1 MTTDLKVSN
10 ISKIYPG
17 CIAND
22 NVSLKFKSG
31 KIYAL
36 LGENGAGKSTL
47 VKILSGVVSPDSGE
61 VFLNDKSLRLN
72 SPLDAKK
79 NKIGMVFQ
87 HFNLFE
93 TLSVFENL
101 SIDANEDNKDLRSK
115 IKNILNKYNFSIDLD
130 IPVLNLSAGQKQKVE
145 IIRCLLRNPKVL
157 IMDEP
162 TSVLTEQETDELFI
176 SLKKFCEEG
185 ILIIYITH
193 KLKEVLS
200 LCDEV
205 AVMRKGRVVSVSNTL
220 DEKVET
226 LANKMVGQKL
236 AKIKKKISILKNKD
250 EILKVKHLNFYSD
263 DPFETNL
270 ININFSVKKGEC
282 LGIAGI
288 SGNGQNEL
296 FQILSG
302 EIITED
308 TSIIFRNKEIAKLNP
323 KNRREYLMAFSPE
336 DRISQAAV
344 PELKIFENVALNNFK
359 SSNFFEGGLI
369 NEKKIKEHSSKILS
383 DFSVNT
389 NNVELKS
396 QFLSGGNLQKLIL
409 GRELI
414 TAPELLICYNPTWGL
429 DVGAINYIHE
439 TLIKINEQ
447 EKSTILIS
455 TDTEELLKLSDRIAV
470 IYKGKLSKI
479 MNSED
484 VTPEKLGVLMGGGSI
499 DQN

>member
-1 MTTDLKVSN
+1 MNTNLKVKN
-10 ISKIYPG
+10 ITKIYPG
-17 CIAND
+17 CVAND
-22 NVSLKFKSG
+22 NISLEFKNG

-47 VKILSGVVSPDSGE
+47 VKILSGVIQPDEGQIILNNKIIKLKSPI
-61 VFLNDKSLRLN
+61 
-72 SPLDAKK
+72 DAKK

-101 SIDANEDNKDLRSK
+101 IIDSNETRGGLREK
-115 IKNILNKYNFSIDLD
+115 IKNIMKKYNFNIDLD

-145 IIRCLLRNPKVL
+145 IIRCLIRSPEVL

-162 TSVLTEQETDELFI
+162 TSVLTEQETSELFS
-176 SLKKFCEEG
+176 SLRQFSLEG

-193 KLKEVLS
+193 KLKEVMS

-205 AVMRKGRVVSVSNTL
+205 AVMRKGQLISVSKIV
-220 DEKVET
+220 DEKIET
-226 LANKMVGQKL
+226 LANKMVGQNL
-236 AKIKKKISILKNKD
+236 ETIKKKISIERSTEMLIKISD
-250 EILKVKHLNFYSD
+250 LNFSSE

-270 ININFSVKKGEC
+270 ENVNFEVNRGEC
-282 LGIAGI
+282 FGIAGI
-288 SGNGQNEL
+288 SGNGQSEL
-296 FQILSG
+296 FQVLSG
-302 EIITED
+302 EIISENN
-308 TSIIFRNKEIAKLNP
+308 SIKLNNYP
-323 KNRREYLMAFSPE
+323 IGNLNPQERREHLMAFSPE
-336 DRISQAAV
+336 DRMEQAAI
-344 PELKIFENVALNNFK
+344 PQMKIFENVALNNFK
-359 SSNFFEGGLI
+359 TSNFFNKGLI
-369 NEKKIKEHSSKILS
+369 DEKKIKQHSKKILS

-389 NNVELKS
+389 DNVELKS

-414 TAPELLICYNPTWGL
+414 TSPELLICFNPTWGL

-447 EKSTILIS
+447 KKSVILIS
-455 TDTEELLKLSDRIAV
+455 TDTDELLKLSDKICV

-479 MNSED
+479 MDAEE
-484 VTPEKLGVLMGGGSI
+484 VTSEKLGILMGGGEI
-499 DQN
+499 D

>member
-1 MTTDLKVSN
+1 
-10 ISKIYPG
+10 
-17 CIAND
+17 
-22 NVSLKFKSG
+22 
-31 KIYAL
+31 
-36 LGENGAGKSTL
+36 
-47 VKILSGVVSPDSGE
+47 
-61 VFLNDKSLRLN
+61 
-72 SPLDAKK
+72 
-79 NKIGMVFQ
+79 
-87 HFNLFE
+87 
-93 TLSVFENL
+93 
-101 SIDANEDNKDLRSK
+101 
-115 IKNILNKYNFSIDLD
+115 
-130 IPVLNLSAGQKQKVE
+130 
-145 IIRCLLRNPKVL
+145 
-157 IMDEP
+157 MDEP
-162 TSVLTEQETDELFI
+162 TSVLTEQETEELFI
-176 SLKKFCEEG
+176 SLKKFCDEG

-205 AVMRKGRVVSVSNTL
+205 AVMRKGKVVSVSQTQN
-220 DEKVET
+220 EKVET

-236 AKIKKKISILKNKD
+236 AKIKKKINISKNKD
-250 EILKVKHLNFYSD
+250 EIFKVKHLNFYSD

-270 ININFSVKKGEC
+270 VNLNFSVKKGEC

-302 EIITED
+302 EIITPD

-323 KNRREYLMAFSPE
+323 KQRREYLMAFSPE

-344 PELKIFENVALNNFK
+344 PELKIYENVALNNFK
-359 SSNFFEGGLI
+359 SSNFFEKGLV
-369 NEKKIKEHSSKILS
+369 NERKIKDHSKKILS

-389 NNVELKS
+389 DNVELKS

-439 TLIKINEQ
+439 TLIKINDQ

-479 MNSED
+479 MPSEE

-499 DQN
+499 D

>member
-1 MTTDLKVSN
+1 MNTNLKVSN

-17 CIAND
+17 CVAND
-22 NVSLKFKSG
+22 NITLEFNSG

-47 VKILSGVVSPDSGE
+47 VKILSGVIQPDNGQI
-61 VFLNDKSLRLN
+61 FLNNKVLKLN
-72 SPLDAKK
+72 SPIDAKK

-101 SIDANEDNKDLRSK
+101 IIDSNESRINLRE
-115 IKNILNKYNFSIDLD
+115 NINIVMQKYNFVIDLD

-145 IIRCLLRNPKVL
+145 ILKCLIRKLEVL

-162 TSVLTEQETDELFI
+162 TSVLTEQETNELFS
-176 SLKKFCEEG
+176 SLKKFSEEG

-193 KLKEVLS
+193 KLKEVMS

-205 AVMRKGRVVSVSNTL
+205 AVMRKGKLVSTGKIA
-220 DEKVET
+220 DEKIET
-226 LANKMVGQKL
+226 LAIKMVGQSLKT
-236 AKIKKKISILKNKD
+236 IKK
-250 EILKVKHLNFYSD
+250 EILKENTKEQLVKVVDLNFKSD

-270 ININFSVKKGEC
+270 SNINFELNRGEC

-288 SGNGQNEL
+288 SGNGQSEL

-302 EIITED
+302 EI
-308 TSIIFRNKEIAKLNP
+308 TSENNSILFNNKQIGKLNP
-323 KNRREYLMAFSPE
+323 QERRQYLLAFSPE
-336 DRISQAAV
+336 DRMSQAAI
-344 PELKIFENVALNNFK
+344 PQLTIFENVALNNFK
-359 SSNFFEGGLI
+359 DSNFFKGGLI

-383 DFSVNT
+383 KFSVNT

-396 QFLSGGNLQKLIL
+396 QFLSGGNLQKLII

-414 TAPELLICYNPTWGL
+414 TSPELLICFNPTWGL

-447 EKSTILIS
+447 KKSIILIS
-455 TDTEELLKLSDRIAV
+455 TDTDELLKLSDKICV

-479 MNSED
+479 MDAND
-484 VTPEKLGVLMGGGSI
+484 VTSEKLGLLMGGGEI
-499 DQN
+499 D

>member
-1 MTTDLKVSN
+1 MNTNLKFSN
-10 ISKIYPG
+10 VTKIYPG

-22 NVSLKFKSG
+22 NISLEFESG

-47 VKILSGVVSPDSGE
+47 VKILSGVIMPDEGE
-61 VFLNDKSLRLN
+61 IFLNKNILKLS

-79 NKIGMVFQ
+79 NDIGMVFQ

-101 SIDANEDNKDLRSK
+101 IIDSDETKENLRKK
-115 IKNILNKYNFSIDLD
+115 IELIMKKYNFSINLD

-145 IIRCLLRNPKVL
+145 IIRCLIRNPKVL

-162 TSVLTEQETDELFI
+162 TSVLTEQETSELFL
-176 SLKKFCEEG
+176 SLKKFSEEG

-193 KLKEVLS
+193 KLKEVMQ

-205 AVMRKGRVVSVSNTL
+205 AVMRKGKLVSKSQIK
-220 DEKVET
+220 DENIES
-226 LANKMVGQKL
+226 LANKMVGQNLKT
-236 AKIKKKISILKNKD
+236 IKKKKSTLTSSDHLIKINN
-250 EILKVKHLNFYSD
+250 LNFISE

-270 ININFSVKKGEC
+270 ENINFSLNRGEC

-288 SGNGQNEL
+288 SGNGQSEL

-302 EIITED
+302 EIISNKN
-308 TSIIFRNKEIAKLNP
+308 SIEFNKNFIGDLNP
-323 KNRREYLMAFSPE
+323 QERREYLMAFSPE
-336 DRISQAAV
+336 DRLEQAAI
-344 PELKIFENVALNNFK
+344 PQMKIFENVALNNFK
-359 SSNFFEGGLI
+359 SSNFFNNGLI
-369 NEKKIKEHSSKILS
+369 NENKIKQHAKKIIS
-383 DFSVNT
+383 DFNVNT
-389 NNVELKS
+389 DNIELKS
-396 QFLSGGNLQKLIL
+396 QFLSGGNLQKLII

-414 TAPELLICYNPTWGL
+414 TSPDLLICFNPTWGL

-447 EKSTILIS
+447 NKSIILIS
-455 TDTEELLKLSDRIAV
+455 TDTDELLKLSDKISV
-470 IYKGKLSKI
+470 IHKGKLSKI
-479 MNSED
+479 MDAEE
-484 VTPEKLGVLMGGGSI
+484 VTPEKLGMLMGGGR
-499 DQN
+499 N

>member
-1 MTTDLKVSN
+1 MKTNLNVSN

-17 CIAND
+17 CVAND
-22 NVSLKFKSG
+22 KVTLEFVSG

-47 VKILSGVVSPDSGE
+47 VKILSGVIQPDEGQI
-61 VFLNDKSLRLN
+61 FLNNKVIKLN
-72 SPLDAKK
+72 SPVDAKK

-101 SIDANEDNKDLRSK
+101 IIDSNETRKILREK
-115 IKNILNKYNFSIDLD
+115 IKTIMKKYNFSIDLD

-145 IIRCLLRNPKVL
+145 IIRCLIRNPEVL

-162 TSVLTEQETDELFI
+162 TSVLTEQETSELFS
-176 SLKKFCEEG
+176 SLKQFSEEG

-193 KLKEVLS
+193 KLKEVMS

-205 AVMRKGRVVSVSNTL
+205 AVMRKGQLVSVSKIV
-220 DEKVET
+220 DEKIET
-226 LANKMVGQKL
+226 LANKMVGQNLKTVKRKTSKERSAEQL
-236 AKIKKKISILKNKD
+236 IKISN
-250 EILKVKHLNFYSD
+250 LNFNSE

-270 ININFSVKKGEC
+270 KNINFGVNRGEC

-288 SGNGQNEL
+288 SGNGQSEL

-302 EIITED
+302 EIISENN
-308 TSIIFRNKEIAKLNP
+308 SIMLNNIPIGNLNP
-323 KNRREYLMAFSPE
+323 QQRREYLMAFSPE
-336 DRISQAAV
+336 DRMEQAAI
-344 PELKIFENVALNNFK
+344 PQMKIFENVALNNFK
-359 SSNFFEGGLI
+359 SSNFFNKGLI
-369 NEKKIKEHSSKILS
+369 NEKRIKKHTQKILS

-396 QFLSGGNLQKLIL
+396 QFLSGGNLQKLIM

-414 TAPELLICYNPTWGL
+414 TSPELLICFNPTWGL

-447 EKSTILIS
+447 QKSIILIS
-455 TDTEELLKLSDRIAV
+455 TDTDELLKLCNKICV

-479 MNSED
+479 MKTED
-484 VTPEKLGVLMGGGSI
+484 ATAEKLGMLMGGGEI
-499 DQN
+499 D

>member
-1 MTTDLKVSN
+1 MNTKLKVSE

-22 NVSLKFKSG
+22 KVSLEFGSG

-47 VKILSGVVSPDSGE
+47 VKILSGVVKPDEGE
-61 VFLNDKSLRLN
+61 VFLNNESIKLN

-79 NKIGMVFQ
+79 NNIGMVFQ

-101 SIDANEDNKDLRSK
+101 SIDTDKKDEDLRVLV
-115 IKNILNKYNFSIDLD
+115 NDILKKYSFKIDLD

-145 IIRCLLRNPKVL
+145 IIRCLIRNPKVL

-162 TSVLTEQETDELFI
+162 TSVLTEQETDDLFI
-176 SLKKFCEEG
+176 SLKQFSKDG

-205 AVMRKGRVVSVSNTL
+205 AVMRKGKVVSVSNTI
-220 DEKVET
+220 DEKIES
-226 LANKMVGQKL
+226 LANKMVGENL
-236 AKIKKKISILKNKD
+236 NTIKKKINNFKNSE
-250 EILKVKHLNFYSD
+250 EILKISNLNFKSD
-263 DPFETNL
+263 DPYETNL
-270 ININFSVKKGEC
+270 NNLNLSLKKGEC

-302 EIITED
+302 EIITEG
-308 TSIIFRNKEIAKLNP
+308 TSIMFRNKEIGKLNP
-323 KNRREYLMAFSPE
+323 RERREYLMAFSPE

-344 PELKIFENVALNNFK
+344 PELKIYENVALNNFK
-359 SSNFFEGGLI
+359 SSNFFEKGLV
-369 NEKKIKEHSSKILS
+369 NEKKIKEHSKKILS
-383 DFSVNT
+383 NFSVNT
-389 NNVELKS
+389 DNVELKS
-396 QFLSGGNLQKLIL
+396 QFLSGGNLQKLII

-414 TAPELLICYNPTWGL
+414 TSPELLVCFNPTWGL

-439 TLIKINEQ
+439 TLIQINEQ
-447 EKSTILIS
+447 GKSSILIS
-455 TDTEELLKLSDRIAV
+455 TDNDELLKLSDRICV

-479 MNSED
+479 MNAD
-484 VTPEKLGVLMGGGSI
+484 TVTAEKLGILMGGGSI
-499 DQN
+499 D

>member
-1 MTTDLKVSN
+1 MNTNLKVSN

-17 CIAND
+17 CVAND
-22 NVSLKFKSG
+22 NITLEFNSE

-47 VKILSGVVSPDSGE
+47 VKILSGVIQPDNGQI
-61 VFLNDKSLRLN
+61 FLNNKVLKLN
-72 SPLDAKK
+72 SPIDAKK

-101 SIDANEDNKDLRSK
+101 IIDSNESRINLRE
-115 IKNILNKYNFSIDLD
+115 NINIVMQKYNFVIDLD

-145 IIRCLLRNPKVL
+145 ILKCLIRKPEVL

-162 TSVLTEQETDELFI
+162 TSVLTEQETNELFL
-176 SLKKFCEEG
+176 SLKQFSEEG

-193 KLKEVLS
+193 KLKEVMS

-205 AVMRKGRVVSVSNTL
+205 AIMRKGKLVSVSKII
-220 DEKVET
+220 DEKIET
-226 LANKMVGQKL
+226 LAIKMIGQNLKVVNKKASKEKTNEQL
-236 AKIKKKISILKNKD
+236 IKISN
-250 EILKVKHLNFYSD
+250 LNFRTD
-263 DPFETNL
+263 DPFKTNL
-270 ININFSVKKGEC
+270 NNINFEVSRGEC

-288 SGNGQNEL
+288 SGNGQSEL

-302 EIITED
+302 EIASENNSLLFNNSPIG
-308 TSIIFRNKEIAKLNP
+308 NLNP
-323 KNRREYLMAFSPE
+323 QERRQYLMAFSPE
-336 DRISQAAV
+336 DRMAQAAI
-344 PELKIFENVALNNFK
+344 PQMKIFENVALNNFK
-359 SSNFFEGGLI
+359 SSNFFNGGLI
-369 NEKKIKEHSSKILS
+369 NEKKIKEHSHKILS

-396 QFLSGGNLQKLIL
+396 QFLSGGNLQKLII

-414 TAPELLICYNPTWGL
+414 TSPELLICFNPTWGL

-447 EKSTILIS
+447 KKSIILIS
-455 TDTEELLKLSDRIAV
+455 TDTDELLKLSDKICV

-479 MNSED
+479 MDAND
-484 VTPEKLGVLMGGGSI
+484 VTSEKLGLLMGGGEI
-499 DQN
+499 D

>member
-1 MTTDLKVSN
+1 MKTNLNVSN

-17 CIAND
+17 CVAND
-22 NVSLKFKSG
+22 KVTLEFVSG

-47 VKILSGVVSPDSGE
+47 VKILSGVIQPDEGQI
-61 VFLNDKSLRLN
+61 FLNNKVIKLN
-72 SPLDAKK
+72 SPVDAKK

-101 SIDANEDNKDLRSK
+101 IIDSNETRENLREK
-115 IKNILNKYNFSIDLD
+115 IKAIMKKYNFSIDLD

-145 IIRCLLRNPKVL
+145 IIRCLIRNPEVL

-162 TSVLTEQETDELFI
+162 TSVLTEQETSELFS
-176 SLKKFCEEG
+176 SLKQFSEEG

-193 KLKEVLS
+193 KLKEVMS

-205 AVMRKGRVVSVSNTL
+205 AVMRKGQLVSVSKIV
-220 DEKVET
+220 DEKIET
-226 LANKMVGQKL
+226 LANKMVGQNLKTVKRKTSKERSAEQL
-236 AKIKKKISILKNKD
+236 IKISN
-250 EILKVKHLNFYSD
+250 LNFNSE

-270 ININFSVKKGEC
+270 KNINFGVNRGEC

-288 SGNGQNEL
+288 SGNGQSEL

-302 EIITED
+302 EIISENN
-308 TSIIFRNKEIAKLNP
+308 SIMLNNSPIGNLNP
-323 KNRREYLMAFSPE
+323 QKRREYLMAFSPE
-336 DRISQAAV
+336 DRMEQAAI
-344 PELKIFENVALNNFK
+344 PQMKIFENVALNNFK
-359 SSNFFEGGLI
+359 SSNFFNKGLI
-369 NEKKIKEHSSKILS
+369 DEKRIKKHTQKILS

-396 QFLSGGNLQKLIL
+396 QFLSGGNLQKLIM

-414 TAPELLICYNPTWGL
+414 TSPELLICFNPTWGL

-447 EKSTILIS
+447 QKSIILIS
-455 TDTEELLKLSDRIAV
+455 TDTDELLKLCNKICV

-479 MNSED
+479 MKTED
-484 VTPEKLGVLMGGGSI
+484 VTAEKLGLLMGGGEI
-499 DQN
+499 D

>member
-1 MTTDLKVSN
+1 MKTDLKISN
-10 ISKIYPG
+10 ISKIYPN

-22 NVSLKFKSG
+22 NISLQFKSG

-47 VKILSGVVSPDSGE
+47 VKILSGIIRPDSGE
-61 VFLNDKSLRLN
+61 VFLNKIKIKLN
-72 SPLDAKK
+72 SPIDAKK

-101 SIDANEDNKDLRSK
+101 SIVSNEDNKDLK
-115 IKNILNKYNFSIDLD
+115 IRINEILKKYNFSIDLD
-130 IPVLNLSAGQKQKVE
+130 VPVLNLSAGQKQKVE
-145 IIRCLLRNPKVL
+145 ILRCLLKSPKVI

-162 TSVLTEQETDELFI
+162 TSVLTEQETEELFA

-205 AVMRKGRVVSVSNTL
+205 AVMRKGKVVSVSQTKN
-220 DEKVET
+220 EKLET

-236 AKIKKKISILKNKD
+236 SKINKKINNFRNKD
-250 EILKVKHLNFYSD
+250 EIFKIKNLNFYSD

-270 ININFSVKKGEC
+270 FNIHFSVKKGEC

-302 EIITED
+302 EIISPD
-308 TSIIFRNKEIAKLNP
+308 TSIVFRDKEIAKLNP
-323 KNRREYLMAFSPE
+323 KQRREYLMAFSPE

-344 PELKIFENVALNNFK
+344 PELKIYENVALNNFK
-359 SSNFFEGGLI
+359 SSNFFVNGLV
-369 NEKKIKEHSSKILS
+369 NEKKIKEHSKKILS

-389 NNVELKS
+389 DNVELRS

-439 TLIKINEQ
+439 TLIKINHQ

-470 IYKGKLSKI
+470 IYKGKLSKF
-479 MNSED
+479 MTSDE
-484 VTPEKLGVLMGGGSI
+484 VTPERLGVLMGGGSV
-499 DQN
+499 D